1 MHKKNI
7 IYLILVS
14 SVILFGIFVFVKS
27 TSSYQCTQSGTHI
40 EKTFFKVTCSGEYI
54 AENGEVG
61 TRQFSTSTGFPLVV
75 LMLMIITSLFYAGD
89 ITTKF
94 EPLYSALCQKDIRKE
109 SMFLSTLLFFY
120 FLILINIINLSFY
133 AFGNMIRII
142 IISIGLTLP
151 IGFSIFSGKKYL
163 NSSPS
168 KIIYKMPISALATSF
183 ILSIILEIYFI
194 IIKAESAVF
203 WLLNSLYYI
212 IGITAFS
219 FLLSIGL
226 YQFNK
231 TKNKILKYFLY
242 FLLILPYVFVIFEIT
257 S

>member
-7 IYLILVS
+7 IYLLLVIM
-14 SVILFGIFVFVKS
+14 VILFGVFIFVKS
-27 TSSYQCTQSGTHI
+27 TSFYDCTLPNTNI
-40 EKTFFKVTCSGEYI
+40 EKTFFKITCSGEYV

-75 LMLMIITSLFYAGD
+75 LMLILITLLFYASN
-89 ITTKF
+89 ITNKF

-133 AFGNMIRII
+133 VFGNMIRII

-151 IGFSIFSGKKYL
+151 IGFSILSGKKYL
-163 NSSPS
+163 NLSPS
-168 KIIYKMPISALATSF
+168 KIIYKMPISALVTSF

-194 IIKAESAVF
+194 IIQTESAVF

-212 IGITAFS
+212 IGITLFS

-231 TKNKILKYFLY
+231 TKNQILKYFLY
-242 FLLILPYVFVIFEIT
+242 FLIILPYVAVMFEII